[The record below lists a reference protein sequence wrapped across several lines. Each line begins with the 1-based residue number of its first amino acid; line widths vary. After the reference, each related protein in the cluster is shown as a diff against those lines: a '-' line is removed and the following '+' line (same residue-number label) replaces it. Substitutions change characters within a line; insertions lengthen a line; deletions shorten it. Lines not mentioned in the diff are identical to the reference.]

1 MATEFSLY
9 NVHCEWGE
17 HGASALAP
25 HCDVVIVVD
34 VLSFCT
40 CVDIAVGRGAR
51 IYPYPW
57 RDGSAETFARRAG
70 AMLAGTNRSQPGY
83 TLSPASLRGLPMGS
97 SLVLPSPNGATL
109 ALATG
114 STPTFAGCLRN
125 ARAVAEAAS
134 RHGRRIAVVA
144 SGERW
149 ADGNLRPALEDWLA
163 AGAIVHHL
171 SETIAGF
178 LPHALSP
185 EALAARAVYREASQT
200 GMMKAWLLDSVSG
213 RELCEHGFAE
223 DVTIAAQTDVSTVA
237 PMLVEGAFRNATPK
251 SESMLSPDLLGA
263 AGLRALR
270 PTPASHRNPMPPR

>member
-9 NVHCEWGE
+9 NIHCEWGE

-25 HCDVVIVVD
+25 HCDAVIVVD

-40 CVDIAVGRGAR
+40 CVDVAVARGAR

-57 RDGSAETFARRAG
+57 RDASAETFARRAG
-70 AMLAGTNRSQPGY
+70 AMLAGHNRSQAGY
-83 TLSPASLRGLPMGS
+83 TLSPTSLRELPMGS
-97 SLVLPSPNGATL
+97 NLVLPSPNGATL

-134 RHGRRIAVVA
+134 RLGRRVAVVA

-149 ADGNLRPALEDWLA
+149 ADGSLRPALEDWLA

-171 SETIAGF
+171 SETVAGF
-178 LPHALSP
+178 LPQALSP
-185 EALAARAVYREASQT
+185 EALAARAIYREASQT

-213 RELCEHGFAE
+213 RELCERGFTE
-223 DVTIAAQTDVSTVA
+223 DVTMASQTDVSNVA
-237 PMLVEGAFRNATPK
+237 PMLVEGAFRNVNRKTERLPH
-251 SESMLSPDLLGA
+251 DFFGA
-263 AGLRALR
+263 SLR
-270 PTPASHRNPMPPR
+270 PSQAPPSHRNSPPTSH

>member
-9 NVHCEWGE
+9 NIHCEWGE

-40 CVDIAVGRGAR
+40 CVDVAVARGAR

-70 AMLAGTNRSQPGY
+70 AMLASTNRSQAGY
-83 TLSPASLRGLPMGS
+83 TLSPASLRELPMGS

-134 RHGRRIAVVA
+134 RLGRRVAVVA

-149 ADGNLRPALEDWLA
+149 ADGSLRPALEDWLA

-171 SETIAGF
+171 SETVAGF
-178 LPHALSP
+178 LPQALSP
-185 EALAARAVYREASQT
+185 EALAARAIYREASQT
-200 GMMKAWLLDSVSG
+200 GMMKAWMLDSVSG
-213 RELCEHGFAE
+213 RELCERGFSE
-223 DVTIAAQTDVSTVA
+223 DVTIASQADVSNIA
-237 PMLVEGAFRNATPK
+237 PMLVEGAFRNVNRKNEP
-251 SESMLSPDLLGA
+251 MPQDFFGA
-263 AGLRALR
+263 SLR
-270 PTPASHRNPMPPR
+270 PAPIPPSHRNPPLSH

>member
-57 RDGSAETFARRAG
+57 RDSSAEIFARRAG
-70 AMLAGTNRSQPGY
+70 AMLAGANRNQPGY
-83 TLSPASLRGLPMGS
+83 TLSPASLHNLPMGS

-125 ARAVAEAAS
+125 ARAVAETAS

-149 ADGNLRPALEDWLA
+149 TDGSLRPALEDWLA

-171 SETIAGF
+171 SETVAGF

-213 RELCEHGFAE
+213 RELCERGFAE
-223 DVTIAAQTDVSTVA
+223 DVAIAAQADVSTVA
-237 PMLVEGAFRNATPK
+237 PMLVEGAFRNAAHKP
-251 SESMLSPDLLGA
+251 EGVLSPDLLGT
-263 AGLRALR
+263 AGLRAAR
-270 PTPASHRNPMPPR
+270 PTPASHRNPMPR

>member
-9 NVHCEWGE
+9 NIHCEWGE

-25 HCDVVIVVD
+25 HCDAVIVVD

-40 CVDIAVGRGAR
+40 CVDVAVARGAR

-57 RDGSAETFARRAG
+57 RDASAETFARRAG
-70 AMLAGTNRSQPGY
+70 AMLAGYNRSQAGY
-83 TLSPASLRGLPMGS
+83 TLSPTSLRELPVGS

-134 RHGRRIAVVA
+134 RLGRRVAVVA

-149 ADGNLRPALEDWLA
+149 ADGTLRPALEDWLA

-171 SETIAGF
+171 SETVAGF
-178 LPHALSP
+178 LPPAL
-185 EALAARAVYREASQT
+185 
-200 GMMKAWLLDSVSG
+200 
-213 RELCEHGFAE
+213 
-223 DVTIAAQTDVSTVA
+223 
-237 PMLVEGAFRNATPK
+237 
-251 SESMLSPDLLGA
+251 
-263 AGLRALR
+263 
-270 PTPASHRNPMPPR
+270 

>member
-83 TLSPASLRGLPMGS
+83 TLSPASLRSLPMGS

-134 RHGRRIAVVA
+134 RHGRRVAVVA

-149 ADGNLRPALEDWLA
+149 ADGSLRPALEDCLA

-185 EALAARAVYREASQT
+185 EALAARAIYREASQT

-213 RELCEHGFAE
+213 RELCERGFAE
-223 DVTIAAQTDVSTVA
+223 DVAIAAQTDVSNVA
-237 PMLVEGAFRNATPK
+237 PILVEGAFRNAGHKP
-251 SESMLSPDLLGA
+251 EGGLMQDFLGA
-263 AGLRALR
+263 SLQSSR
-270 PTPASHRNPMPPR
+270 PTPSHRNHLPR

>member
-9 NVHCEWGE
+9 NIHCEWGE

-25 HCDVVIVVD
+25 HCDAVIVVD

-40 CVDIAVGRGAR
+40 CVDVAVARGAR

-70 AMLAGTNRSQPGY
+70 AMLAGNNRASRAIR
-83 TLSPASLRGLPMGS
+83 SPASLRGLPAGS

-134 RHGRRIAVVA
+134 RLGRRVAVVA

-149 ADGNLRPALEDWLA
+149 ADGSLRPALEDWLA

-171 SETIAGF
+171 SETVAGF
-178 LPHALSP
+178 LPQALSP
-185 EALAARAVYREASQT
+185 EALAARAIYREASQT
-200 GMMKAWLLDSVSG
+200 GMIKTWLLDSVSG
-213 RELCEHGFAE
+213 RELCERGFAE
-223 DVTIAAQTDVSTVA
+223 DVTIAAQTDVSDVA
-237 PMLVEGAFRNATPK
+237 PMLVEGAFRNVNRKTERAPQ
-251 SESMLSPDLLGA
+251 DFFGA
-263 AGLRALR
+263 SLR
-270 PTPASHRNPMPPR
+270 PAPVPPSHRNPPLPH

>member
-9 NVHCEWGE
+9 NIHCEWGE

-25 HCDVVIVVD
+25 HCDAVIVVD

-40 CVDIAVGRGAR
+40 CVDVAVARGAR

-70 AMLAGTNRSQPGY
+70 AMLAGNNRSQPGY
-83 TLSPASLRGLPMGS
+83 TLSPASLRGLPAGS

-134 RHGRRIAVVA
+134 RLGRRVAVVA

-149 ADGNLRPALEDWLA
+149 ADGSLRPALEDWLA

-171 SETIAGF
+171 SETVAGF
-178 LPHALSP
+178 LPQALSP
-185 EALAARAVYREASQT
+185 EALAARAIYREASQT
-200 GMMKAWLLDSVSG
+200 GMIKTWLLDSVSG
-213 RELCEHGFAE
+213 RELCERGFAE
-223 DVTIAAQTDVSTVA
+223 DVTIAAQTDVSDV
-237 PMLVEGAFRNATPK
+237 
-251 SESMLSPDLLGA
+251 
-263 AGLRALR
+263 
-270 PTPASHRNPMPPR
+270 

>member
-9 NVHCEWGE
+9 NIHCEWGE

-25 HCDVVIVVD
+25 HCDAVIVVD

-40 CVDIAVGRGAR
+40 CVDVAVARGAR

-57 RDGSAETFARRAG
+57 RDASAETYARRAG
-70 AMLAGTNRSQPGY
+70 AMLAGYNRSQAGY
-83 TLSPASLRGLPMGS
+83 TLSPTSLRELPVGS

-134 RHGRRIAVVA
+134 RLGRRVAVVA

-149 ADGNLRPALEDWLA
+149 ADGTLRPALEDWLA

-171 SETIAGF
+171 SETVAGF
-178 LPHALSP
+178 LPQALSP

-213 RELCEHGFAE
+213 RELCERGFTE
-223 DVTIAAQTDVSTVA
+223 DVTMASQTDVSNVA
-237 PMLVEGAFRNATPK
+237 PMLVEGAFRNVNRKTERLPQ
-251 SESMLSPDLLGA
+251 DFFGA
-263 AGLRALR
+263 SLR
-270 PTPASHRNPMPPR
+270 PSQAPPSHRNAPPTSH

>member
-9 NVHCEWGE
+9 NIHCEWGE

-57 RDGSAETFARRAG
+57 RDSSAEVFARRAG
-70 AMLAGTNRSQPGY
+70 AMLACTNRSQPGY
-83 TLSPASLRGLPMGS
+83 SLSPASLKELPAGS

-125 ARAVAEAAS
+125 ARAVAEAAT
-134 RHGRRIAVVA
+134 RLGRRVAVVLLINHPNAHNANLVQDAFLRWVHGR
-144 SGERW
+144 
-149 ADGNLRPALEDWLA
+149 
-163 AGAIVHHL
+163 
-171 SETIAGF
+171 
-178 LPHALSP
+178 
-185 EALAARAVYREASQT
+185 
-200 GMMKAWLLDSVSG
+200 
-213 RELCEHGFAE
+213 
-223 DVTIAAQTDVSTVA
+223 
-237 PMLVEGAFRNATPK
+237 
-251 SESMLSPDLLGA
+251 
-263 AGLRALR
+263 
-270 PTPASHRNPMPPR
+270 

>member
-9 NVHCEWGE
+9 NIHCEWGE

-25 HCDVVIVVD
+25 HCDAVIVVD

-40 CVDIAVGRGAR
+40 CVDVAVARGAR

-57 RDGSAETFARRAG
+57 RDASAETFARRAG
-70 AMLAGTNRSQPGY
+70 AMLAGYNRSQAGY
-83 TLSPASLRGLPMGS
+83 TLSPASLRELPIGS
-97 SLVLPSPNGATL
+97 NLVLPSPNGATL

-134 RHGRRIAVVA
+134 RLGRRVAVVA

-149 ADGNLRPALEDWLA
+149 ADGSLRPALEDWLA

-171 SETIAGF
+171 SETVAGF
-178 LPHALSP
+178 LPQALSP
-185 EALAARAVYREASQT
+185 EALAARAIYREASQT

-213 RELCEHGFAE
+213 RELCERGFTE
-223 DVTIAAQTDVSTVA
+223 DVTMASQTDVSNVA
-237 PMLVEGAFRNATPK
+237 PMLVEGAFRNVNRKTERLPQDFFGAT
-251 SESMLSPDLLGA
+251 
-263 AGLRALR
+263 LRTSQA
-270 PTPASHRNPMPPR
+270 PPSHRNPPPTSH

>member
-1 MATEFSLY
+1 
-9 NVHCEWGE
+9 
-17 HGASALAP
+17 
-25 HCDVVIVVD
+25 

-40 CVDIAVGRGAR
+40 CVDVAVARGAR

-57 RDGSAETFARRAG
+57 RDASAETFARRAG
-70 AMLAGTNRSQPGY
+70 AMLAGYNRSQAGY
-83 TLSPASLRGLPMGS
+83 TLSPASLRELPMGS

-134 RHGRRIAVVA
+134 RLGRRVAVVA

-149 ADGNLRPALEDWLA
+149 ADGSLRPALEDWLA

-171 SETIAGF
+171 SETVAGF
-178 LPHALSP
+178 LPQALSP
-185 EALAARAVYREASQT
+185 EALAARAIYREASQT

-213 RELCEHGFAE
+213 RELCERGFTE
-223 DVTIAAQTDVSTVA
+223 DVTMASQTDVSNVA
-237 PMLVEGAFRNATPK
+237 PMLVEGAFRNVNRKTERLPQ
-251 SESMLSPDLLGA
+251 DFFGA
-263 AGLRALR
+263 SLR
-270 PTPASHRNPMPPR
+270 PSQAPPSHRNPPPTTH